1 MAIEQQ
7 PQQGDRTEKAILMPD
22 EHVAEGAVVSDK
34 TTQTIFNKANTG
46 VLSTEQTNKLCGSLE
61 IVGTGQAGKS
71 VTGKPAGNNSRSE
84 EKPMDG
90 LSIKDSSPSDR
101 KKPAESEKT
110 SPHYKKG
117 DYRIV
122 YDSPGGIGNIAAA
135 TSMDRYHYEEVKEDS
150 FPSGKMTDES
160 LKPLD
165 LSTMGI
171 EIPTSLLKSDIS
183 IDKNE
188 VNIAGNDQADKFT
201 TNKPVEK
208 NSSKEQKPIP
218 TDVKSS
224 IESIDRST
232 KPLRDVANLYRT
244 LDKDRNGLSIAEI
257 NTGIQDELYRP

>member
-1 MAIEQQ
+1 M
-7 PQQGDRTEKAILMPD
+7 RTD
-22 EHVAEGAVVSDK
+22 
-34 TTQTIFNKANTG
+34 
-46 VLSTEQTNKLCGSLE
+46 
-61 IVGTGQAGKS
+61 QAGKS

-90 LSIKDSSPSDR
+90 SSIKDSSPSDP
-101 KKPAESEKT
+101 KKP
-110 SPHYKKG
+110 KG

-122 YDSPGGIGNIAAA
+122 YDSPGGTRN
-135 TSMDRYHYEEVKEDS
+135 MDRYHYEEIKEDS
-150 FPSGKMTDES
+150 LPSGKITDES

-171 EIPTSLLKSDIS
+171 EIPTSLLKPGIS

-188 VNIAGNDQADKFT
+188 VNITGNDQADKFT

-208 NSSKEQKPIP
+208 NSSDKQKPIP
-218 TDVKSS
+218 TDVESS

-257 NTGIQDELYRP
+257 NSGIQDDHYTDREGKGIHDDRAVGLAVLHNHYKEFKGLSADGEQLLRRKI